1 MARHRK
7 KQKDYETK
15 LTADAE
21 RSTMDFKPYVDKGMA
36 QADMEAE
43 LQTQLQ
49 ALSAKLDE
57 YSDGQRQLQQ
67 QMDGLSD
74 NIVSAAL
81 NAWDGS

>member
-21 RSTMDFKPYVDKGMA
+21 RCTMDSKPFVDKGMA
-36 QADMEAE
+36 QADMDAE
-43 LQTQLQ
+43 LKTHLQ

-57 YSDGQRQLQQ
+57 YSDGQRRLQQ